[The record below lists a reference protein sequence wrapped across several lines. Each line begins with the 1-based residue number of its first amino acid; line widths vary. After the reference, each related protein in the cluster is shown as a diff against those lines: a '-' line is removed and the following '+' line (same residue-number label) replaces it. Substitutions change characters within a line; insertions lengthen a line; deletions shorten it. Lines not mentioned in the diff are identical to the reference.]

1 MNLNTV
7 TKKTKYIDVS
17 VSCIR
22 FDDTKWEDPLD
33 KVFDIAYANG
43 ADNILF
49 VLGKDTFNQK
59 TSFSGVYE
67 ILTDKHMV
75 GLSCSI
81 IEPIN
86 YSSKIDYSDNE
97 AVENDFNELKENL
110 VTHIVELFD
119 HKTSQKNN
127 SLPPLL
133 DVYAKNKPL
142 VLAKRKLS
150 NKDPFKRNILLVIDN
165 NLGILEDDLCQ
176 KVIDQLVNKFLTE
189 GRQYLSYCYKH
200 AYFWYKVTEYSAKSK
215 NMPIE
220 KYINS
225 GYHDDEE
232 IVKEMLSTLCANHIV
247 LEDGRDS
254 VDFDTSF
261 DTADG
266 EDISSVSKLCTDEL
280 IERLFIEK
288 KPEWID
294 YISKDKDYLNNNLG
308 DLEELY
314 TAKIEKENL
323 LSDIEEIEHEYDL
336 SKDNEW
342 MFSHEKMN
350 FSNYDENRFSELVR
364 YYGTTVLIDY
374 KIDDPEKSRSFLFPD
389 TILTKSESED
399 FLSETSDRLEQ
410 ELINSFEIVDG
421 EIRTIE

>member
-7 TKKTKYIDVS
+7 TKKTKYADVS

-33 KVFDIAYANG
+33 KVFDIAYVNG
-43 ADNILF
+43 VDNILF

-86 YSSKIDYSDNE
+86 YSSKIDYSDDE
-97 AVENDFNELKENL
+97 AVENNFNELKDNL

-119 HKTSQKNN
+119 HKASQKNN

-142 VLAKRKLS
+142 LLAKRKLP

-165 NLGILEDDLCQ
+165 NLGALEDDLCQ
-176 KVIDQLVNKFLTE
+176 KVLDQLFNKFLTE

-200 AYFWYKVTEYSAKSK
+200 AYFWYKVTGYSAKSK

-261 DTADG
+261 STADD
-266 EDISSVSKLCTDEL
+266 EDISVVSKLSADEL

-323 LSDIEEIEHEYDL
+323 LSDIEEIEHEYDI

-374 KIDDPEKSRSFLFPD
+374 NVDDPEKARSFIFPD

>member
-7 TKKTKYIDVS
+7 TKKTKYADVS

-33 KVFDIAYANG
+33 KVFDIAYVNG
-43 ADNILF
+43 VDNILF

-75 GLSCSI
+75 GLNCSI

-86 YSSKIDYSDNE
+86 YSSKIDYSDDE

-110 VTHIVELFD
+110 IAHIVELFD
-119 HKTSQKNN
+119 HKASQKNN

-142 VLAKRKLS
+142 LLAKRKLS

-165 NLGILEDDLCQ
+165 NLGALEDDLCQ
-176 KVIDQLVNKFLTE
+176 KVLDQLFNKFLTE

-200 AYFWYKVTEYSAKSK
+200 AYFWYKVAEYSAKSK
-215 NMPIE
+215 NMSIE

-261 DTADG
+261 STADD
-266 EDISSVSKLCTDEL
+266 EDISVVSKLSADEL

-314 TAKIEKENL
+314 TDKIEKENL

-374 KIDDPEKSRSFLFPD
+374 NVDDPEKARSFIFPD
-389 TILTKSESED
+389 TILTKSESEG

>member
-33 KVFDIAYANG
+33 KVFDIAYVNG
-43 ADNILF
+43 VDNILF

-86 YSSKIDYSDNE
+86 YSSKIDYSDDE
-97 AVENDFNELKENL
+97 SVGNDFNELKENL
-110 VTHIVELFD
+110 IAHIVELFD
-119 HKTSQKNN
+119 HKASQKNN

-142 VLAKRKLS
+142 LLAKRKLP

-165 NLGILEDDLCQ
+165 NLGVLEDDLCQ
-176 KVIDQLVNKFLTE
+176 KVLDQLVNKFLIE
-189 GRQYLSYCYKH
+189 GRQYLSYCYKY

-254 VDFDTSF
+254 VDFYTSF

-266 EDISSVSKLCTDEL
+266 EDIFVINKLAVDEL

-374 KIDDPEKSRSFLFPD
+374 KIDDPEKARSFLFPD

>member
-33 KVFDIAYANG
+33 KVFDIAYVNG
-43 ADNILF
+43 VDNILF

-75 GLSCSI
+75 GLNCSI

-86 YSSKIDYSDNE
+86 YSSKIDYSDDE

-110 VTHIVELFD
+110 IAHIVELFD
-119 HKTSQKNN
+119 HKASQKNN

-142 VLAKRKLS
+142 LLAKRKLS

-165 NLGILEDDLCQ
+165 NLGALEDDLCQ
-176 KVIDQLVNKFLTE
+176 KVLDQLFNKFLTE

-200 AYFWYKVTEYSAKSK
+200 AYFWYKVAEYSAKSK
-215 NMPIE
+215 NMSIE

-294 YISKDKDYLNNNLG
+294 YVSKDKDYLNNNLG

-364 YYGTTVLIDY
+364 HYGTTVLIDY
-374 KIDDPEKSRSFLFPD
+374 NVDDPEKARSFLFPD